1 MSADSHLNPETYTAE
16 DGRKIISVTN
26 AGTSVTLETTEQAA
40 RGAQAEAEA
49 EMDLIKLHCMKR
61 GLRAHV
67 WKNPGPIVRND

>member
-1 MSADSHLNPETYTAE
+1 MPESSQNLQSYTAG

-26 AGTSVTLETTEQAA
+26 AGTSVTLETTEQSA

-67 WKNPGPIVRND
+67 WKNPGPIVRNG